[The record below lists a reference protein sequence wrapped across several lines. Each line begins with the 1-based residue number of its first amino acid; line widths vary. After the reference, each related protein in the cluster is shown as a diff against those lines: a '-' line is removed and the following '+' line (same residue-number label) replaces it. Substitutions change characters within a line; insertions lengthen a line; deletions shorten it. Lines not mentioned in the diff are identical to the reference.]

1 METPGFDNQN
11 LYFFR
16 SSVNSL
22 LRDTGMNPDSRK
34 FVSEQL
40 IDTFVKTKD
49 ELKVSYP
56 VVFRAS
62 DKLSDLH
69 YLEEKDSNIISF
81 AFFKPMVNRN
91 GKVDFGELVL
101 WEPALKVFAQSAESH
116 KGSLLTPWKLIGSVA
131 HEMRH
136 ASQANIDYDAVCED
150 AKLPYGA
157 QFFEYDAN
165 AYAYEYLSKQEPLN
179 FQDRVE
185 KFFELNNTR
194 ERMKNIKK
202 NRKGLGLK

>member
-11 LYFFR
+11 LMFFR

-22 LRDTGMNPDSRK
+22 LKDTGMNPDAGK

-40 IDTFVKTKD
+40 IDTFVKAKN
-49 ELKVSYP
+49 ELKVFYP
-56 VVFRAS
+56 ISFRPS

-69 YLEEKDSNIISF
+69 YLDEKDSYKISY
-81 AFFKPMVNRN
+81 AFFKPMVNRD

-101 WEPALKVFAQSAESH
+101 WVPALKELSKSVERQ
-116 KGSLLTPWKLIGSVA
+116 KGSLLTPWSLIGTVA

-136 ASQANIDYDAVCED
+136 ASQENIDHNAVVED
-150 AKLPYGA
+150 AKLPYNA

-165 AYAYEYLSKQEPLN
+165 AYAYEYLSKQKPLD

-185 KFFELNNTR
+185 RFFELQGIRKT
-194 ERMKNIKK
+194 MKNIKK
-202 NRKGLGLK
+202 NRKELGLK